1 MPLPSSWNVLR
12 AEPCSSV
19 CSLPDDAMLLW
30 GERGAWSVETKFCRL
45 PPSSWLPQSEPQ
57 AWRLEAS
64 VDFFT
69 GLGCICPPRPGPGR
83 KTVEIL
89 RSSTNKLCCFLSV
102 GNVTCVIAVDRGRH
116 SAEKRHMSVLA
127 RWRRA
132 GRRGLFIPG
141 ISRIQGLSR
150 TVPLV
155 RTLVRVVRARGGPWC
170 ITARQMIFQVAQPH
184 GQRGAVV

>member
-19 CSLPDDAMLLW
+19 CSLPDEAMLLW

-69 GLGCICPPRPGPGR
+69 GLGCICPPKPGTER
-83 KTVEIL
+83 KIAEIFICL
-89 RSSTNKLCCFLSV
+89 TNKRNCFLSV
-102 GNVTCVIAVDRGRH
+102 ENITCIIAVDWGRH
-116 SAEKRHMSVLA
+116 SAQERHVSVLA
-127 RWRRA
+127 HWRCT
-132 GRRGLFIPG
+132 GLFIPG

-155 RTLVRVVRARGGPWC
+155 RTLVRVVRARGGPGC
-170 ITARQMIFQVAQPH
+170 VTARQMIFQVAQPH